1 MGKEGTHE
9 IDDAPSEGLG
19 SGRPAMSVGALA
31 PGEARSYL
39 RRAEHLL
46 ARIEDPVALGVLRLF
61 EAFLDAAVDPAFEA
75 AAGQRVL
82 VVGTEARWFTS
93 PDGGTCDLA
102 RRDVLRRLL
111 ARLVEQHRTAPTEGL
126 TLEALRE
133 AGWPSER
140 IIESAAMNRIHVAL
154 TELRRR
160 GLRRCLIR
168 DDDRYLLDPAL
179 RVVLSDG

>member
-1 MGKEGTHE
+1 MGT
-9 IDDAPSEGLG
+9 
-19 SGRPAMSVGALA
+19 MSFGALA
-31 PGEARSYL
+31 PEEARSYL

-46 ARIEDPVALGVLRLF
+46 ARIEDPIALGVLRLF
-61 EAFLDAAVDPAFEA
+61 EAFLDAAVDPALDSSF
-75 AAGQRVL
+75 GQRVL
-82 VVGTEARWFTS
+82 VVGPHARWFTA
-93 PDGGTCDLA
+93 PDGGTCDLT
-102 RRDVLRRLL
+102 RRDVLRRLFL
-111 ARLVEQHRTAPTEGL
+111 RLVEQHRAAPTEGL

-140 IIESAAMNRIHVAL
+140 MIESAATNRIHVAL

-168 DDDRYLLDPAL
+168 DHDRYLLDPAL

>member
-1 MGKEGTHE
+1 MT
-9 IDDAPSEGLG
+9 
-19 SGRPAMSVGALA
+19 VGAL
-31 PGEARSYL
+31 PPDEARSYL

-46 ARIEDPVALGVLRLF
+46 ARIEAPVALGVLRLF
-61 EAFLDAAVDPAFEA
+61 EECLGAAVDPAFDTMF
-75 AAGQRVL
+75 GQRVL
-82 VVGTEARWFTS
+82 LVGPGARWFTS
-93 PDGGTCDLA
+93 PDGVTSDLA

-111 ARLVEQHRTAPTEGL
+111 LRLVEQHASAPNEGL
-126 TLEALRE
+126 TLEALRG

-140 IIESAAMNRIHVAL
+140 IIESAATNRIHVAL

-168 DDDRYLLDPAL
+168 DDDRYLLDPAM